1 MKQKIA
7 RVLAPVMPFVQWIRT
22 QYVLVEILHI
32 AAGMALAVLIAELA
46 IWSYPPAKSD
56 IHIILVGVLI
66 AIAAM
71 GIGPVRRG
79 IGLDRARRAAAR
91 PEHV

>member
-32 AAGMALAVLIAELA
+32 AAGMALFA
-46 IWSYPPAKSD
+46 
-56 IHIILVGVLI
+56 G
-66 AIAAM
+66 
-71 GIGPVRRG
+71 G
-79 IGLDRARRAAAR
+79 
-91 PEHV
+91 